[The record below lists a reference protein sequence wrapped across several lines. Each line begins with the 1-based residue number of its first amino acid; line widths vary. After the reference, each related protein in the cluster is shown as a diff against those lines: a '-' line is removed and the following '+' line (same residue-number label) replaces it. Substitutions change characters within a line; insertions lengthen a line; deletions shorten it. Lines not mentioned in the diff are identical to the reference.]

1 MDNNEKN
8 TNLQETFILKE
19 IDLVQSC
26 INRMA
31 ANSFDIKKWSVGI
44 IAILAGLLKQNM
56 LSHNCKVGVLF
67 LMVIIAFWGLDAFFL
82 KTEKLYRKK
91 YSWIIKNRIEGN
103 SSNLFDLNPYNKD
116 MMLDKGAEMPH
127 LVYMMLSKT
136 LFPFYAGLVAF
147 CVVIFMW

>member
-1 MDNNEKN
+1 MNINEKKHDIP
-8 TNLQETFILKE
+8 ETFVLKE

-56 LSHNCKVGVLF
+56 LPYNCKIGALF
-67 LMVIIAFWGLDAFFL
+67 LMVIIVFWGLDAFFL

-91 YSWIIKNRIEGN
+91 YSWIIKNRAEGN
-103 SSNLFDLNPYNKD
+103 FSNLFDLNPYNKD
-116 MMLDKGAEMPH
+116 MMLDKGAKMPH
-127 LVYMMLSKT
+127 LVWVILSKT
-136 LFPFYAGLVAF
+136 LFPFYTGLIAF
-147 CVVIFMW
+147 CVVIFI